1 MQAVSAFA
9 PFVAFFVA
17 YSLGGLYVATAVLMA
32 GMLVL
37 LAYDWLRTRKI
48 PSMHAVSTLLVLVFG
63 GATLLL
69 HDRRFIQ
76 WKLTI
81 FFWLMSLVF
90 LGSFWIGART
100 LAERLLAPAFDAQ
113 VRLSPPQW
121 RRLNG
126 AWAAFCALV
135 GTLNLFVMQYAS
147 ERAWVYFKVI
157 GTSALT
163 FAFVLA
169 QVLWVSAR
177 GEAVRTEP

>member
-1 MQAVSAFA
+1 MQAFSAFA

-32 GMLVL
+32 GMLLL
-37 LAYDWLRTRKI
+37 LAFDWVRTRKI
-48 PSMHAVSTLLVLVFG
+48 PSMHALSTVLVLVFG

-76 WKLTI
+76 WKVTI
-81 FFWLMSLVF
+81 LFWLMSLLF
-90 LGSFWIGART
+90 LGSFWIGRRP
-100 LAERLLAPAFDAQ
+100 LAERLLAPAFEGQ
-113 VRLSPPQW
+113 LHLSEPLW

-126 AWAAFCALV
+126 AWAAFCALLGV
-135 GTLNLFVMQYAS
+135 LNLIVMSYAS

-163 FAFVLA
+163 FAFVLV

-177 GEAVRTEP
+177 AQAVHTES

>member
-1 MQAVSAFA
+1 MQALSAFA
-9 PFVAFFVA
+9 PFVAFGLA
-17 YSLGGLYVATAVLMA
+17 YWLGGLYVATAVLMA
-32 GMLVL
+32 GMLLL
-37 LAYDWLRTRKI
+37 LAVDWLRTRKI
-48 PSMHAVSTLLVLVFG
+48 PSMHALSTVLVLVFG

-81 FFWLMSLVF
+81 FFWLMSLAF
-90 LGSFWIGART
+90 LASFWIGART
-100 LAERLLAPAFDAQ
+100 LAERLLAPAFESQ
-113 VRLSPPQW
+113 LRLTQPLW

-126 AWAAFCALV
+126 AWAAFCALL
-135 GTLNLFVMQYAS
+135 GALNLLVMQYAT
-147 ERAWVYFKVI
+147 EQGWVYFKLI

-177 GEAVRTEP
+177 AEPVRTES

>member
-1 MQAVSAFA
+1 MQAFSAFA

-32 GMLVL
+32 GMLLL
-37 LAYDWLRTRKI
+37 LAFDWVRTRKI
-48 PSMHAVSTLLVLVFG
+48 PSMHAMSTVLVLVFG
-63 GATLLL
+63 GATLVL

-76 WKLTI
+76 WKVTI
-81 FFWLMSLVF
+81 LFWLMSLLF
-90 LGSFWIGART
+90 LGSFWIGRRP
-100 LAERLLAPAFDAQ
+100 LAERLLAPAFEGHLN
-113 VRLSPPQW
+113 LSEPLW

-126 AWAAFCALV
+126 AWAAFCALLGV
-135 GTLNLFVMQYAS
+135 LNLIVMSYAS

-163 FAFVLA
+163 FAFVLV

-177 GEAVRTEP
+177 AEPVRTEP